1 MTFRTTTTGPAEI
14 DAVPRLLDFLI
25 EPFEAEFV
33 RTGAL
38 AAAIVGILCGVV
50 GCYVVLRG
58 MALMADSLAHG
69 VLPGIAVAFMITAG
83 GAAAGAEPDQL
94 AIGIG
99 ALVAGLITAG
109 ATSLILRRSRLR
121 EDTAAAVVFVFMLAL
136 GVVLISRTEGYAVD
150 LTAFLFGDVLG
161 VGGADVVVT
170 AVLTAAVLALVAVL
184 YRPFLLL
191 SFDRQ
196 RAAALGLRVD
206 LLQLVMLVIVTLA
219 VVVGFRVVGSLL
231 VLGMLM
237 APPAAAAL
245 VTKRLPA
252 MMAVSAGIAALSAP
266 IGLLISW
273 HLDLA
278 AGASI
283 VLVPVSAFILL
294 LAFKPVAR

>member
-1 MTFRTTTTGPAEI
+1 
-14 DAVPRLLDFLI
+14 VDFLI

-38 AAAIVGILCGVV
+38 AAALVGVLCGVV

-69 VLPGIAVAFMITAG
+69 VLPGIAVAFILTAG
-83 GAAAGAEPDQL
+83 GASAGTEPDQL

-99 ALVAGLITAG
+99 ALVAGLVTAV

-121 EDTAAAVVFVFMLAL
+121 EETAAAVVFVFMLAL
-136 GVVLISRTEGYAVD
+136 GVVLVSRTEGYAVD

-161 VGGADVVVT
+161 VEGGDVVAT
-170 AVLTAAVLALVAVL
+170 ALLTVAVLALVAIL

-206 LLQLVMLVIVTLA
+206 LLQLVMLVVITLA
-219 VVVGFRVVGSLL
+219 VVVGFRVVGALL
-231 VLGMLM
+231 VLGMLI

-252 MMAVSAGIAALSAP
+252 MMALSATIAALSAP
-266 IGLLISW
+266 VGLLFSW
-273 HLDLA
+273 HLDVA

-283 VLVPVSAFILL
+283 VLVPVTAFIVLL
-294 LAFKPVAR
+294 VIRPAVR

>member
-1 MTFRTTTTGPAEI
+1 MEFVT
-14 DAVPRLLDFLI
+14 D
-25 EPFEAEFV
+25 PFSAEFV

-38 AAAIVGILCGVV
+38 AAALVGVLCGVV

-69 VLPGIAVAFMITAG
+69 VLPGIAIAFMITSAG
-83 GAAAGAEPDQL
+83 GAAGAEPDQL
-94 AIGIG
+94 AIALG
-99 ALVAGLITAG
+99 ALAAGLVTAA
-109 ATSLILRRSRLR
+109 ATGLILRRSRLR
-121 EDTAAAVVFVFMLAL
+121 DETAAAVVFVFMLAL
-136 GVVLISRTEGYAVD
+136 GVVLISRTDGYTVD

-161 VGGADVVVT
+161 VDGGDVAVT
-170 AVLTAAVLALVAVL
+170 AGLTAAVLALVAAL
-184 YRPFLLL
+184 YRPFLVL

-196 RAAALGLRVD
+196 RAAALGLPVD
-206 LLQLVMLVIVTLA
+206 ALQLVMLVVVTLA

-252 MMAVSAGIAALSAP
+252 MMLVSASIAAASAP
-266 IGLLISW
+266 IGLLVSW

-283 VLVPVSAFILL
+283 VLVPVTAFLAL
-294 LAFKPVAR
+294 LAFRPAPR

>member
-1 MTFRTTTTGPAEI
+1 M
-14 DAVPRLLDFLI
+14 DFLI

-83 GAAAGAEPDQL
+83 GAAAGAEPDQV

>member
-1 MTFRTTTTGPAEI
+1 M
-14 DAVPRLLDFLI
+14 DFLI

-38 AAAIVGILCGVV
+38 AAALVGVLCGVV

-69 VLPGIAVAFMITAG
+69 VLPGIAVAFILTAG
-83 GAAAGAEPDQL
+83 GAPAGTEPDQL

-99 ALVAGLITAG
+99 ALVAGLVTAV

-121 EDTAAAVVFVFMLAL
+121 EETAAAVVFVFMLAL
-136 GVVLISRTEGYAVD
+136 GVVLVSRTEGYAVD

-161 VGGADVVVT
+161 VEGGDVIAT
-170 AVLTAAVLALVAVL
+170 ALLTVAVLALVAIL

-206 LLQLVMLVIVTLA
+206 LLQLVMLVVITLA
-219 VVVGFRVVGSLL
+219 VVVGFRVVGALL
-231 VLGMLM
+231 VLGMLI

-252 MMAVSAGIAALSAP
+252 MMALSATIAALSAP
-266 IGLLISW
+266 VGLLFSW
-273 HLDLA
+273 HLDVA

-283 VLVPVSAFILL
+283 VLVPVTAFIVLL
-294 LAFKPVAR
+294 VIRPPVR